1 MTSEINI
8 NEEEGKKSLNFIE
21 AAVEKDLAAGKN
33 GGRIQTRFPP
43 EPNGYLHIG
52 HAKAICLDF
61 GIAERHGGVCNLR
74 FDDTNPTKEDEEYVY
89 LVNGTTK
96 PLEKPKKKNR
106 KHIQLIKNLPIEV
119 TEVMEAGTTNEN
131 VKRAIKIYQKLRQES
146 EDFI

>member
-1 MTSEINI
+1 MDTFFAKTKAGHDKNQIYFLL
-8 NEEEGKKSLNFIE
+8 KK
-21 AAVEKDLAAGKN
+21 
-33 GGRIQTRFPP
+33 
-43 EPNGYLHIG
+43 
-52 HAKAICLDF
+52 
-61 GIAERHGGVCNLR
+61 
-74 FDDTNPTKEDEEYVY
+74 DEEYVY

>member
-1 MTSEINI
+1 MDTFFA
-8 NEEEGKKSLNFIE
+8 KTK
-21 AAVEKDLAAGKN
+21 AGHDKN
-33 GGRIQTRFPP
+33 QIYF
-43 EPNGYLHIG
+43 L
-52 HAKAICLDF
+52 L
-61 GIAERHGGVCNLR
+61 
-74 FDDTNPTKEDEEYVY
+74 KEDEEYVY

-119 TEVMEAGTTNEN
+119 TEVMEAGTRNEN

>member
-1 MTSEINI
+1 MDTFFA
-8 NEEEGKKSLNFIE
+8 KTK
-21 AAVEKDLAAGKN
+21 AGHDKN
-33 GGRIQTRFPP
+33 QIYF
-43 EPNGYLHIG
+43 L
-52 HAKAICLDF
+52 L
-61 GIAERHGGVCNLR
+61 
-74 FDDTNPTKEDEEYVY
+74 KEDEEYVY

-106 KHIQLIKNLPIEV
+106 KHIQLIKNLLIEV

>member
-1 MTSEINI
+1 MDTFFV
-8 NEEEGKKSLNFIE
+8 KTK
-21 AAVEKDLAAGKN
+21 AGHDKN
-33 GGRIQTRFPP
+33 QIYF
-43 EPNGYLHIG
+43 L
-52 HAKAICLDF
+52 L
-61 GIAERHGGVCNLR
+61 
-74 FDDTNPTKEDEEYVY
+74 KEDEEYVY

>member
-1 MTSEINI
+1 MDTFFA
-8 NEEEGKKSLNFIE
+8 KTK
-21 AAVEKDLAAGKN
+21 AWHYKN
-33 GGRIQTRFPP
+33 QIYF
-43 EPNGYLHIG
+43 L
-52 HAKAICLDF
+52 L
-61 GIAERHGGVCNLR
+61 
-74 FDDTNPTKEDEEYVY
+74 KEDEEYVY

>member
-1 MTSEINI
+1 MDTFFA
-8 NEEEGKKSLNFIE
+8 KTK
-21 AAVEKDLAAGKN
+21 AGHDKN
-33 GGRIQTRFPP
+33 QIYF
-43 EPNGYLHIG
+43 L
-52 HAKAICLDF
+52 L
-61 GIAERHGGVCNLR
+61 
-74 FDDTNPTKEDEEYVY
+74 KEDEEYVY

-119 TEVMEAGTTNEN
+119 TGVMEAGTTNEN

>member
-1 MTSEINI
+1 MDTFFA
-8 NEEEGKKSLNFIE
+8 KTK
-21 AAVEKDLAAGKN
+21 AGHDKN
-33 GGRIQTRFPP
+33 QIYF
-43 EPNGYLHIG
+43 L
-52 HAKAICLDF
+52 L
-61 GIAERHGGVCNLR
+61 
-74 FDDTNPTKEDEEYVY
+74 KEDEEYVY

-131 VKRAIKIYQKLRQES
+131 VKRAIKIYQKSRQES